1 MRIGLLLLLPWLF
14 LMNIDAQTAPQF
26 SEIWEKDHVSNKL
39 PSNVRHKDLQKYL
52 DGLRKHEI
60 IVNEVGRSGANRE
73 IYQIEWGKGPI
84 KVFLW
89 SQMHGDEPTA
99 TSALIDI
106 FNVLHKHR
114 DKSWVKE
121 LEKAMTIRA
130 VPMLNPD
137 GAELYIRRNLQ
148 GIDINRDARTL
159 QTPEATLL
167 KKLRDEWS
175 PDIGFNLH
183 NQNALTTA
191 GPTSKQAAISFLVVY
206 GDAQK
211 TVTEGLARNKR
222 LASAMVEALN
232 KFIPRNIGKYDDEFT
247 ATAFGDNFTA
257 WGTPV
262 LLIETGALY
271 GKDEMFL
278 VKMNFIAI
286 LTALRALADGSEKT
300 LSPAAYEQLPAN
312 TSGRLMSVVFRGAT
326 VVDRSGVI
334 QNPADIGLNLERRRA
349 EMPAPAVVRRIG
361 DLSSITGL
369 AEYDASNFYVTG
381 RTQPV
386 KTDTFGEFLFY
397 SKSRRIDWTS
407 PDLEKQ
413 FPPDAIFSVGR
424 WVKGED
430 VVPKK

>member
-1 MRIGLLLLLPWLF
+1 
-14 LMNIDAQTAPQF
+14 
-26 SEIWEKDHVSNKL
+26 
-39 PSNVRHKDLQKYL
+39 
-52 DGLRKHEI
+52 
-60 IVNEVGRSGANRE
+60 
-73 IYQIEWGKGPI
+73 
-84 KVFLW
+84 
-89 SQMHGDEPTA
+89 
-99 TSALIDI
+99 
-106 FNVLHKHR
+106 
-114 DKSWVKE
+114 
-121 LEKAMTIRA
+121 
-130 VPMLNPD
+130 
-137 GAELYIRRNLQ
+137 
-148 GIDINRDARTL
+148 
-159 QTPEATLL
+159 
-167 KKLRDEWS
+167 
-175 PDIGFNLH
+175 
-183 NQNALTTA
+183 
-191 GPTSKQAAISFLVVY
+191 
-206 GDAQK
+206 
-211 TVTEGLARNKR
+211 VTEGLARNKR

-262 LLIETGALY
+262 LLIETGALH